1 MQSRRDLQERA
12 DRWDSREV
20 RRWIGL
26 TVLLV
31 IAGIAWVAIPRL
43 GAGAR
48 SPVVIVL
55 LCGVAVV
62 TMKLVE
68 RQVHK
73 WFQRWE
79 ERQAARMPRSGK
91 PR

>member
-1 MQSRRDLQERA
+1 MA
-12 DRWDSREV
+12 DRWDARRV

-26 TVLLV
+26 AVLLMIV
-31 IAGIAWVAIPRL
+31 GIAWVVIPRL

-62 TMKLVE
+62 VMKLVE
-68 RQVHK
+68 RQVHQ
-73 WFQRWE
+73 WFRRWAE
-79 ERQAARMPRSGK
+79 KQATRTPPPGK
-91 PR
+91 SR

>member
-1 MQSRRDLQERA
+1 MA
-12 DRWDSREV
+12 DRWDARRM
-20 RRWIGL
+20 RRWVGL
-26 TVLLV
+26 AVLLV
-31 IAGIAWVAIPRL
+31 IAGITWVVIPRL

-73 WFQRWE
+73 WFQRWAE
-79 ERQAARMPRSGK
+79 KQAARTPPPKRPR
-91 PR
+91 

>member
-1 MQSRRDLQERA
+1 MAESWEARR
-12 DRWDSREV
+12 V

-26 TVLLV
+26 AVLMV
-31 IAGIAWVAIPRL
+31 FAGIAWVVIPRL

-48 SPVVIVL
+48 SPVAIVL
-55 LCGVAVV
+55 LCGMAILI
-62 TMKLVE
+62 MKLVE

-73 WFQRWE
+73 WFQRLAE
-79 ERQAARMPRSGK
+79 KQTARTPRPGK

>member
-1 MQSRRDLQERA
+1 MA
-12 DRWDSREV
+12 DRWDARRV

-26 TVLLV
+26 VVLLV
-31 IAGIAWVAIPRL
+31 FVAIAWVVIPRL

-48 SPVVIVL
+48 SPVAIVL
-55 LCGVAVV
+55 LCGMAVLI
-62 TMKLVE
+62 MKLVE

-73 WFQRWE
+73 WFQRWAE
-79 ERQAARMPRSGK
+79 KQATRIPPPGK

>member
-1 MQSRRDLQERA
+1 MA
-12 DRWDSREV
+12 DRWDAGKV

-26 TVLLV
+26 AVLLV
-31 IAGIAWVAIPRL
+31 IVGIAWVVIPRL

-73 WFQRWE
+73 WFQRWA
-79 ERQAARMPRSGK
+79 ERQATRIPPPKEPR
-91 PR
+91 